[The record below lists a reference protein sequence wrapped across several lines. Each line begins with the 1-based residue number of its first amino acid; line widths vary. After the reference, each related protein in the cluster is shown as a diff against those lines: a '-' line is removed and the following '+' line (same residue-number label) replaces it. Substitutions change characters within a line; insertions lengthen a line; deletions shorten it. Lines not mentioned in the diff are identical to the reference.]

1 MLIRPVEGLGYLS
14 TVITDETAG
23 VAAVVDPRRDVYA
36 YSRRPVTSMSGSPA
50 RLGWSDFVPRIS
62 DFSAT
67 VTARDPRRIA
77 EAFASAGRSHSRLE
91 P

>member
-14 TVITDETAG
+14 TLITDETAG
-23 VAAVVDPRRDVYA
+23 VAAVVDPRRDVYV
-36 YSRRPVTSMSGSPA
+36 YPRRPVTSMSGSPA

-62 DFSAT
+62 DFSAI

-77 EAFASAGRSHSRLE
+77 RSFRERGPE